1 MNRRQFLSLTAL
13 TTASLTFAQPG
24 LDNPPVPEAPASF
37 DFVFFTDTHIQP
49 ELNAA
54 QGCIMCFKQ
63 IHTLHA
69 DFAIHGGDHVF
80 DVLGADRQRA
90 NRLYNLYGNTE
101 QEIGL
106 RIHHTIGN
114 HDVFGVYAKADAG
127 PAELGYL
134 KRMWEDRFGPTYYS
148 FDHKGYHFLV
158 LDSIQIVPGRLVD
171 HPEPAS
177 WEARIDTNQL
187 AWIAKDLGGI
197 AAQTPVIVIV
207 HVPLVT
213 GAGSYAPPRTGK
225 ENQVSV
231 MNAYEVLPLF
241 AGHNVL
247 AVFQGHT
254 HINEVV
260 TFQNIPYATRGAVCG
275 NWWHGSRWGTPEGFT
290 VVNLKE
296 GKIDWRYETFGFR
309 TVDPQ
314 NT

>member
-1 MNRRQFLSLTAL
+1 MNRRKFLSLTAL
-13 TTASLTFAQPG
+13 TAASLTVAKPGFANTAVAETPS
-24 LDNPPVPEAPASF
+24 SF
-37 DFVFFTDTHIQP
+37 DFIFLTDTHIQP

-54 QGCIMCFKQ
+54 QGCTACFKQ
-63 IHTLHA
+63 IRAFQA

-80 DVLGADRQRA
+80 DVLGVNRQRA
-90 NRLYNLYGNTE
+90 VQLYDLYGSTE
-101 QEIGL
+101 QELGL
-106 RIHHTIGN
+106 KIHHTLGN
-114 HDVFGVYAKADAG
+114 HDVFAVYPRAGVGTADPGYGKRMYEARIG
-127 PAELGYL
+127 PA
-134 KRMWEDRFGPTYYS
+134 YYS

-158 LDSIQIVPGRLVD
+158 LDSIQIVPARIVD
-171 HPEPAS
+171 RPEPAS
-177 WEARIDTNQL
+177 WEARIDAGQL

-197 AAQTPVIVIV
+197 RPQMPVIVIV

-213 GAGSYAPPRTGK
+213 GASSYAPPRGGK
-225 ENQVSV
+225 ENQASV

-247 AVFQGHT
+247 AVLQGHT

-260 TFQNIPYATRGAVCG
+260 TFQNTPYATRGAVCG

-290 VVNLKE
+290 VVSLRG
-296 GKIDWRYETFGFR
+296 GKIDWRYETYGFR